1 VAIYFLNMKTF
12 GRTNGSSATSAI
24 AYRAGERIRDER
36 TGRVYDHSDRPGVL
50 HTEIVLPAKLADAD
64 MSWARD
70 RSTLWNA
77 VEAAEKRSNSRVARE
92 FLVALPSELSAGQR
106 ILLVRGFSQELADR
120 HSFAVDFAVHA
131 PRTDPRNFHA
141 HLLTSTREINTTGFG
156 AKTGLEVS
164 DTQRRYRGLPP
175 FYEEF
180 LETRERWASLANA
193 ALHEAGVEARIDHRS
208 FADQG
213 QDREPRP
220 YLPRAVYEMERR
232 GERSE
237 LAERM
242 RSEHEARVRARV
254 ERARGAE
261 LEPRGPDAPRGPNVP
276 RGPDAPRGPNEQYG
290 PDAAHASGAPLAPQ
304 RAKSQTPD
312 EIRRQA
318 VENWLEMRRAT
329 AGSSSAPA
337 IARGRDDDFSL

>member
-1 VAIYFLNMKTF
+1 VNVAIYFLNMKTF

-36 TGRVYDHSDRPGVL
+36 TGRVYDHSDRTGVL
-50 HTEIVLPAKLADAD
+50 HTEIVLPGKLADAD
-64 MSWARD
+64 MTWARD

-92 FLVALPSELSAGQR
+92 FLVALPAELSPRQR
-106 ILLVRGFSQELADR
+106 LELVRGFSQELADR
-120 HSFAVDFAVHA
+120 HSFAVDFAIHA
-131 PRTDPRNFHA
+131 PRTDPRNYHA

-164 DTQRRYRGLPP
+164 DTQRMYRGLPP

-180 LETRERWASLANA
+180 LATRERWASLANSALRA
-193 ALHEAGVEARIDHRS
+193 AEVESRVDHRS

-213 QDREPRP
+213 LDREPRP

-232 GERSE
+232 GERNE

-254 ERARGAE
+254 ERVRTTQE
-261 LEPRGPDAPRGPNVP
+261 APEQ
-276 RGPDAPRGPNEQYG
+276 APGRTPERA
-290 PDAAHASGAPLAPQ
+290 PEGAPEQAPKRTPEQAAPQ
-304 RAKSQTPD
+304 TLD
-312 EIRRQA
+312 EVRRQA
-318 VENWLEMRRAT
+318 VQDWLKMRRAS
-329 AGSSSAPA
+329 AESAPA
-337 IARGRDDDFSL
+337 PASSRGRDDDHSL